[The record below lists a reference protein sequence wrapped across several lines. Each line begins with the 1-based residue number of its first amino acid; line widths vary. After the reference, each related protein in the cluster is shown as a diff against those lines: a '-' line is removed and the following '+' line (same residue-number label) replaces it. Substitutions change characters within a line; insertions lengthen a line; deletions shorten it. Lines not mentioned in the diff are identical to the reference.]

1 MVYRDCVE
9 KENITKIIEENIQ
22 CLNEISEQMEMGY
35 LSIFAG
41 AGLSVSSGYVDW
53 KKLLSPIC
61 RLMRLDSS
69 VDLTEI
75 AQFYKDKY
83 GRQGLNNI
91 LFKEF
96 SKIPKN
102 NKNVEILARLPIKSY
117 WTTNYDDVIE
127 TELCKRG
134 KAVHKVEFQDSFKYH
149 DPQIDVTLYKMHGD
163 REHPDNIVLTK
174 EDYQDYDKKRGLF
187 TRLLA
192 VELVRKT
199 FLFIGFSFNDPNLE
213 RILSM
218 AKNSVDSFTI
228 SKHYCFMRRVQPYDY
243 LDENY
248 KISNDNF
255 LKFISDKNYQE
266 LKIENLK
273 KNYNVIT
280 ILVDDFDQITYMLQY
295 LYDKHAMNNVFVSG
309 GINPKVLS
317 DYGDFNN
324 VQKKMKGLNRAQSFL
339 TLLGKKLIE
348 NNYTIYT
355 GFGAGVG
362 NYILSGVLS
371 EHSETIQK
379 LEAMN
384 KRIYICNMINLSEE
398 QKNTIRER
406 MIEQCG
412 STIIV
417 FGYNGNKKKLGGVY
431 REFLCSRKNN
441 SFVIPVAATGFEA
454 ANIYK
459 EMESI
464 LGCHEEYRI
473 LNNKN
478 YDIELMVDTIINLLN
493 NNRLKRESKLNDR
506 LFNSIATYG
515 IRVFISYYY
524 KRDNDIA
531 KQIIEIVN
539 HDRFNQFTVIQE
551 EKKNHDCQE
560 IKRWVDD
567 QLEKTQI
574 TIILISR
581 KTLER
586 RYVSYELRKSVKKG
600 KTIIPI
606 IIDDKNN
613 KFNSKDLSEI
623 KKRLFT
629 IGINEKT
636 TIRKWYS
643 ENGSENIV
651 SWLYK
656 AFND

>member
-53 KKLLSPIC
+53 KKLLTPIC

-75 AQFYKDKY
+75 AQFYKDRY

-586 RYVSYELRKSVKKG
+586 RFVSYELRKSVKKG